1 MGVSEKLDKMH
12 LARRRGEDSSLFLRL
27 VVRLSPLVFL
37 FLTLI
42 APSESTH
49 VVSALPEGATA
60 RFECTSERPAIWMKT
75 DGNLLSFGE
84 KAFDTSINPKKYS
97 FTKIKNGNRNSTYVM
112 TIKGVSTEDAG
123 GYKCANVVNV
133 TLLVSGRAYCEEPDV
148 RRSIHEVRCSVA
160 VGGRPRPKMFW
171 SLGKDQYQGRESLE
185 GDKLVSTFELTSS
198 LEEHGKSLRCHVDYG
213 FYWNST
219 EPQPSCG
226 WPKIN
231 VHFGPKLICPSVEA
245 IRMDAPFFD
254 LECKA
259 LANPPMDPSAIDW
272 SLAGVSLSPEEKRHR
287 MSLTRIRHGFRVRLR
302 LDGGLFHS
310 SSHSVDAVSRQLTV
324 TANGRHHTAM
334 KVVTLRVAFGPAV
347 LCPDKVY
354 IKSWKT
360 SVSCDILSFPLPAVK
375 DIEWNFIVHNPPVS
389 SSAAASAAPRSSG
402 RRHYQ
407 QNYTFIQD
415 LELIEGGERVTLRL
429 NATHKAH
436 KARNFFGWDPTLK
449 ILRLRVGDIKKNIS
463 LVHVNFQASTEK
475 QPLINTATFVTL
487 SVISSIF
494 VGITFLIILLM
505 YMRTKY
511 LSMRRRRAL
520 DRGGRN
526 DNMWHLT
533 SKKSPLNLIYS

>member
-1 MGVSEKLDKMH
+1 MPP
-12 LARRRGEDSSLFLRL
+12 SLRYSRWQRNFPVLL
-27 VVRLSPLVFL
+27 LLSPLIFHTV
-37 FLTLI
+37 
-42 APSESTH
+42 ESSH
-49 VVSALPEGATA
+49 VISALPEGATA

-84 KAFDTSINPKKYS
+84 KAFDTSINPNKYS
-97 FTKIKNGNRNSTYVM
+97 FTKIANVNNNHTYVM
-112 TIKGVSTEDAG
+112 TIKGVSVEDAG

-133 TLLVSGRAYCEEPDV
+133 TLLVSGRAHCEEPDV

-160 VGGRPRPKMFW
+160 VGGRPRPKMYW

-185 GDKLVSTFELTSS
+185 GDKLVSTFELTST

-245 IRMDAPFFD
+245 IRMDTPFFY

-259 LANPPMDPSAIDW
+259 LANPPIEASAIDW
-272 SLAGVSLSPEEKRHR
+272 SLAGVSLSPEDKRQR
-287 MSLTRIRHGFRVRLR
+287 TSLTQIRHGFRVSIR
-302 LDGGLFHS
+302 LDSELFLS
-310 SSHSVDAVSRQLTV
+310 SPSNAVSRQLKV
-324 TANGRHHTAM
+324 TAKGRHHTAL
-334 KVVTLRVAFGPAV
+334 KVVTMRVAFGPAV

-360 SVSCDILSFPLPAVK
+360 AVSCDILSFPLPPVK
-375 DIEWNFIVHNPPVS
+375 DIQWNFIVHNPPVS
-389 SSAAASAAPRSSG
+389 SGAAAAPRSSG
-402 RRHYQ
+402 RRHSQ

-429 NATHKAH
+429 NASYKHM
-436 KARNFFGWDPTLK
+436 ARSFFGWDPTLK
-449 ILRLRVGDIKKNIS
+449 ILRLRVGEIKKNIS
-463 LVHVNFQASTEK
+463 LVHVNFQASSEK
-475 QPLINTATFVTL
+475 QPLIHTATFVTL

-505 YMRTKY
+505 YMRAKY
-511 LSMRRRRAL
+511 LSIRRRRAL